1 MSRLMAIEFDPK
13 NVEDFLLELR
23 CQPTFPVVRG
33 NPLLLLYDLLTTL
46 NVLEEA
52 IARWFGPR
60 GYLHVARHRM
70 VQPRQFEQAL
80 QLIMEVGDDEETG
93 SE

>member
-13 NVEDFLLELR
+13 DVEDFLLELR

-46 NVLEEA
+46 NVSEEA

-80 QLIMEVGDDEETG
+80 QLIIEVGEDEESG

>member
-1 MSRLMAIEFDPK
+1 MSRLMPIEFDPK
-13 NVEDFLLELR
+13 DVEDFLLELR
-23 CQPTFPVVRG
+23 SQPTYPVVRG
-33 NPLLLLYDLLTTL
+33 DPLLLLYDLLTTL
-46 NVLEEA
+46 NVSEEA

-80 QLIMEVGDDEETG
+80 QLIMEVDEDEESG

>member
-1 MSRLMAIEFDPK
+1 MSRLMAIEFDPQD
-13 NVEDFLLELR
+13 VEDFLFELR
-23 CQPTFPVVRG
+23 CQATYPLVRG
-33 NPLLLLYDLLTTL
+33 DPLLLLYDLLTTL
-46 NVLEEA
+46 NVSEEA

-80 QLIMEVGDDEETG
+80 QLIIEVGEDEESG

>member
-1 MSRLMAIEFDPK
+1 MAIEFDPK
-13 NVEDFLLELR
+13 DVEDFLLELR

-33 NPLLLLYDLLTTL
+33 NPLLLLYDLLTTR
-46 NVLEEA
+46 NVSEEA

-60 GYLHVARHRM
+60 GHLHVARHRM

-80 QLIMEVGDDEETG
+80 QLIMEVGDDEENG

>member
-13 NVEDFLLELR
+13 DVEDFLLELR

-33 NPLLLLYDLLTTL
+33 DPLLLLYDLLTTL
-46 NVLEEA
+46 NVSEET

-80 QLIMEVGDDEETG
+80 QLIMEVDEDEENG

>member
-13 NVEDFLLELR
+13 DVEDFLFELR
-23 CQPTFPVVRG
+23 CQPTYPVVRG
-33 NPLLLLYDLLTTL
+33 DPLLLLYDLLTTL
-46 NVLEEA
+46 NVSEEA

-80 QLIMEVGDDEETG
+80 QLIMEVDEDEESG

>member
-1 MSRLMAIEFDPK
+1 MPIEFDPK
-13 NVEDFLLELR
+13 DVEDFLLELR

-46 NVLEEA
+46 NVSEEA

-80 QLIMEVGDDEETG
+80 QLIIEVGEDEESG

>member
-13 NVEDFLLELR
+13 DVEDFLLELR
-23 CQPTFPVVRG
+23 CQPTYPVVRG
-33 NPLLLLYDLLTTL
+33 DPLLLLYDLLTTL
-46 NVLEEA
+46 NVSEEA

-80 QLIMEVGDDEETG
+80 QLIIEVGEDEESG

>member
-13 NVEDFLLELR
+13 DVEEFLLELR
-23 CQPTFPVVRG
+23 SQPTFPVVRG
-33 NPLLLLYDLLTTL
+33 DPLLLLYDLLTTL
-46 NVLEEA
+46 NVSEEA
-52 IARWFGPR
+52 IASWFGPR

-70 VQPRQFEQAL
+70 VQPRQFEEAL
-80 QLIMEVGDDEETG
+80 QLIMEVDDVEQNG

>member
-13 NVEDFLLELR
+13 DVEDFLLELR
-23 CQPTFPVVRG
+23 SQPTFPVVRG
-33 NPLLLLYDLLTTL
+33 DPLLLLYDLLTTL
-46 NVLEEA
+46 NVSEEA
-52 IARWFGPR
+52 LARWFGPR

-80 QLIMEVGDDEETG
+80 QLIVEVDEDEESG

>member
-1 MSRLMAIEFDPK
+1 MPIEFDPK
-13 NVEDFLLELR
+13 DVEDFLFELR
-23 CQPTFPVVRG
+23 SQPTFPVVRG
-33 NPLLLLYDLLTTL
+33 DPLLLLYDLLTTL
-46 NVLEEA
+46 NVSEET
-52 IARWFGPR
+52 IASWFGLR

-80 QLIMEVGDDEETG
+80 QLIMEVDEDEENG

>member
-1 MSRLMAIEFDPK
+1 MAIEFDPK
-13 NVEDFLLELR
+13 DVEDFLLELR

-33 NPLLLLYDLLTTL
+33 DPLLLLYDLLTTL
-46 NVLEEA
+46 NVSEET
-52 IARWFGPR
+52 IARWFGSR
-60 GYLHVARHRM
+60 GYLHVTRHRM

-80 QLIMEVGDDEETG
+80 QLIMEVDEDEENG

>member
-13 NVEDFLLELR
+13 DVEDFLFELR
-23 CQPTFPVVRG
+23 SQPTFPVVRG
-33 NPLLLLYDLLTTL
+33 DPLLLLYDLLTSL
-46 NVLEEA
+46 NVSEEA

-70 VQPRQFEQAL
+70 VQPRQFEEAL
-80 QLIMEVGDDEETG
+80 QLIMEVGDDEESG

>member
-1 MSRLMAIEFDPK
+1 MSRLMPIEFDPK
-13 NVEDFLLELR
+13 DVEDFLLELR
-23 CQPTFPVVRG
+23 SQPTFPVVRG

-46 NVLEEA
+46 NVSEEA

-60 GYLHVARHRM
+60 GYLHVTRHRM

-80 QLIMEVGDDEETG
+80 QLIMEVDEDEESG